1 MLHPP
6 ARTSYDLMLV
16 SVVLGLLAIGLAM
29 VYSASGIKALDAV
42 DDPRYY
48 LIQQSAWVA
57 IGLVAMLVVTRIDYH
72 RYRALAL
79 PGLVVAI
86 LLLILV
92 LVPGI
97 GTRVGG
103 ASRWL
108 RVSSFAG
115 LQPAEL
121 AKLALVIYLA
131 SWLGRTRQ
139 AGSTGSTRSARSAT
153 AAGSAGAEI
162 GRWSVT
168 LPFVLIVGLVAALV
182 VAEPDLGTAIVLGAV
197 ALGMYFVAGARLVEF
212 AGLGTLAAV
221 LVAGVAVVQP
231 YRLQRI
237 LTFLDPWSDPRGA
250 GFQTIQSIYGL
261 ALGGPFGEG
270 LGAGKEKFGFLPAP
284 YTDSIFAVLGD
295 ELGLLGTLTVVVL
308 FLVIAFK
315 GIRIALSAPDAMGSL
330 LATGIT
336 VWLVFQAWV
345 NMAVVAS
352 LVPMTGITLPFISYG
367 GSSICVGLVAVGILL
382 NVGHQA
388 VSRAEAL
395 APLPGAAR
403 GRRDRGTREPAPRGG
418 RGTGGADRRRASV
431 HRWSSRSRG

>member
-1 MLHPP
+1 
-6 ARTSYDLMLV
+6 MLV

-29 VYSASGIKALDAV
+29 VYSASGIKALDSV

-57 IGLVAMLVVTRIDYH
+57 IGLVAMFVVARIDYH

-79 PGLVVAI
+79 PGLVVAV
-86 LLLILV
+86 LLLIAV
-92 LVPGI
+92 LIPGI

-121 AKLALVIYLA
+121 AKLAIVIYLA
-131 SWLGRTRQ
+131 SWLGRKPGPR
-139 AGSTGSTRSARSAT
+139 
-153 AAGSAGAEI
+153 SAGAEI

-168 LPFVLIVGLVAALV
+168 LPFVLIAGLVAALV
-182 VAEPDLGTAIVLGAV
+182 VAEPDLGTAIVIGAV

-212 AGLGTLAAV
+212 AGLGTLTAV
-221 LVAGVAVVQP
+221 LVAAVAVVQP

-261 ALGGPFGEG
+261 ALGGPLGEG

-388 VSRAEAL
+388 ISRADDR
-395 APLPGAAR
+395 APVQGAAR

-418 RGTGGADRRRASV
+418 RGAGRADRRRAPV

>member
-1 MLHPP
+1 MRQLRLPS
-6 ARTSYDLMLV
+6 RTSYDLMLV

-29 VYSASGIKALDAV
+29 VYSASGIKALDAL
-42 DDPRYY
+42 DDPRFY
-48 LIQQSAWVA
+48 LVQQSAWVA
-57 IGLVAMLVVTRIDYH
+57 IGLVAMLVVARIDYH

-79 PGLVVAI
+79 PGLIVAI
-86 LLLILV
+86 VLLVAV

-115 LQPAEL
+115 VQPAEL
-121 AKLALVIYLA
+121 AKLAVVIYLA
-131 SWLGRTRQ
+131 FWLGRKRDPDV
-139 AGSTGSTRSARSAT
+139 
-153 AAGSAGAEI
+153 EI

-168 LPFVLIVGLVAALV
+168 LPFVLIVGFVAALV

-212 AGLGTLAAV
+212 AGLGILTAL
-221 LVAGVAVVQP
+221 LVATVAVVQP

-261 ALGGPFGEG
+261 ALGGPLGEG

-295 ELGLLGTLTVVVL
+295 ELGLLGTLTVVAL
-308 FLVIAFK
+308 FLVVAFK
-315 GIRIALSAPDAMGSL
+315 GIRIALSAPDATGSL

-367 GSSICVGLVAVGILL
+367 GSSICVGLVGVGILL

-388 VSRAEAL
+388 VSRADERVSL
-395 APLPGAAR
+395 QGPAR
-403 GRRDRGTREPAPRGG
+403 GRRDRGTREPASRRG
-418 RGTGGADRRRASV
+418 RSAARADARRSSV

>member
-1 MLHPP
+1 MKRLRLPT
-6 ARTSYDLMLV
+6 RTSYDLMLV

-57 IGLVAMLVVTRIDYH
+57 IGIVALLVFARIDYH

-86 LLLILV
+86 MLLVAVLI
-92 LVPGI
+92 PGV

-108 RVSSFAG
+108 RISSFAG

-131 SWLGRTRQ
+131 FWLGRTRD
-139 AGSTGSTRSARSAT
+139 ADVA
-153 AAGSAGAEI
+153 I

-168 LPFVLIVGLVAALV
+168 LPFVAVLGIVAALV
-182 VAEPDLGTAIVLGAV
+182 VAEPDLGTAIVIGAL

-221 LVAGVAVVQP
+221 LVAAVAVIQP

-250 GFQTIQSIYGL
+250 GFQTIQAIYGL

-315 GIRIALSAPDAMGSL
+315 GIRIALSAPDATGSL

-388 VSRAEAL
+388 ASRADD
-395 APLPGAAR
+395 GAAVQSAARR
-403 GRRDRGTREPAPRGG
+403 GRDRGTREPAARRGG
-418 RGTGGADRRRASV
+418 SAGRTGGRRASV
-431 HRWSSRSRG
+431 RRWPSRS